1 MRNVSRCGV
10 VMLSVILNAGLASPA
25 AAKEPSSEP
34 EHVGVLDAAV
44 KSLTGDVYA
53 EPSRWRP
60 LSLGTLFTEGWD
72 QAWASP
78 TRGSGGAPRQGWI
91 GAANG
96 VFYRLG
102 LATYSYA
109 HDVGDNGDEHA
120 GTLTLYT
127 PFSRRFELRHDI
139 PFVVNNKGSG
149 NSYHTNVGDFSIAP
163 RVILSES
170 QDFTQSFGVTF
181 RTPTGAQENGNSVAA
196 ITPAYEFWANVWRGM
211 VVRGSADMFVPF
223 GHESIREVNART
235 SFGGNLAAGYYFT
248 PHDAAPFGDLVFHV
262 ATTLTQLTD
271 DRGPNT
277 TTLVFTPGFRDY
289 LGANFYLLAGID
301 LPVTHPE
308 PFDYQPTV
316 GLMKV
321 F

>member
-10 VMLSVILNAGLASPA
+10 VMLSVILSAGLASPA

-44 KSLTGDVYA
+44 ESLTGDVYA

-102 LATYSYA
+102 LAAYSYA

-223 GHESIREVNART
+223 GHE
-235 SFGGNLAAGYYFT
+235 
-248 PHDAAPFGDLVFHV
+248 
-262 ATTLTQLTD
+262 
-271 DRGPNT
+271 
-277 TTLVFTPGFRDY
+277 
-289 LGANFYLLAGID
+289 
-301 LPVTHPE
+301 
-308 PFDYQPTV
+308 
-316 GLMKV
+316 
-321 F
+321 